1 MTVQES
7 KLLITID
14 SRNAE
19 RNTRAVANELE
30 NLTVK
35 GDKADAQLTEMS
47 SSIKSLVGYMGGL
60 LTINKAIAMADGYT
74 QMAARIRNATSSAEE
89 YDLVQKRVLATANTT
104 YRALS
109 EAQEVYL
116 SLAGG
121 MKSLGKSTTQTLDLV
136 DSLSFSFTHNATR
149 TDQAQSAMDS
159 LSKSMAKGKIDA
171 DAWISIVTGADNVI
185 ADMAKTTG
193 KTEAEIRKLGA
204 EGKASLEDLIQTLI
218 VTREQ
223 NEKLANNMENSL
235 ADGFTTLSNAVT
247 VYLGKANES
256 TSATG
261 IMAGAL
267 GDLAKNLE
275 SVANVAM
282 LGGVAYLTK
291 TILAQTVAIRG
302 SIVASTIKSSA
313 SASEI
318 STNAAL
324 TASEVRKTGAVAQH
338 VAMQLADAKATA
350 ARMTGMQRL
359 TYVQSTVI
367 PLEARATQ
375 ATAAHTAATVADTIA
390 QDANNKAR
398 SRSAA
403 LFNLIGGPIGAITLG
418 VTALAAGYMYFSSRA
433 AEANAKLEEQAAVAK
448 KAKEE
453 LLALKGLEKDSAIND
468 MTSAFERQNKALSE
482 SSSKIN
488 MQLNAIE
495 QLYKGNKEVV
505 QVVQDARNGTI
516 SMTEAV
522 QRFNEL
528 RISKEVYESVK
539 ANTAEFEKNA
549 KEATNTKSKL
559 NMFGIEVDLAGRKA
573 QTAVFG
579 VDGNTKALKENKSA
593 ADDAAKAQK
602 EFRAALFDRE
612 FSANLTKIML
622 AQGYNADQI
631 NLVVEHALKLQ
642 KEGKSISSEQVQYL
656 LRISDIEQQNSA
668 VIEARNKS
676 LKENTNELSKQQKVL
691 QASAQVQANAAK
703 YNFNG
708 IESKYNLPQGTL
720 SALHAIETGN
730 TGKTNQVNKSTG
742 ATGGFQFLSGTAK
755 QYGVTD
761 RTNLAQSAEGAGKYM
776 SYLLNLF
783 KGDLEKAVR
792 AYHAGEGNVQKGKN
806 IGKYNN
812 DYWKK
817 YQSYM
822 AGSNGYSSGDISSK
836 DFDRMLE
843 DSTKLLEEQAKSR
856 QALEL
861 EVANE
866 VTKIRENLKDKLLEI
881 DNAGFSPERT
891 KELKNEYQTRANN
904 EIAIAEYA
912 LKTKLDDYS
921 SFKKTEDEL
930 LKDSFDQKKF
940 YAARDIELTK
950 DQRDQA
956 VKYLDEQYLHELGL
970 TQLAKEQRIFQ
981 AEQAMMTEIQFMQER
996 YRLEREEIIK
1006 TTATDL
1012 EERKRKLNALN
1023 TNTIRDGVGKNF
1035 SDPDDRGSQFLQSV
1049 DYAPISKSNSQRLDE
1064 EFEKEQAKMLANFEK
1079 VKQLNADNHEAILEA
1094 ERIFLEAKQQL
1105 QDEYDFKAQDARRL
1119 DYENQLNMYGSLLSL
1134 TGGVF
1139 DELSGIVS
1147 QYKDENTKTYK
1158 TMFAFQKAAAFA
1170 QAIVSTELAAIQ
1182 VMADPT
1188 ALTLAQKQMHANIIR
1203 LTGYASAGIIAAQA
1217 FMGPGGDGYANGGF
1231 TGYGGKF
1238 DPAGIVHKG
1247 EVVWSQEDIKRW
1259 GGVNVVEA
1267 MRTSQPPKGYSDG
1280 GLVTPQDT
1288 YRVGMGTVDAINRN
1302 SDVQAERQ
1310 AQASAK
1316 SQQSSSNGMQG
1327 LTIIN
1332 QIEQEDLV
1340 GNYMRGAAGGQ
1351 ILLNQIKANPSEF
1364 KRALGVQ

>member
-1 MTVQES
+1 MTIQTSRLVIE
-7 KLLITID
+7 ID

-30 NLTVK
+30 NLTTK
-35 GDKADAQLTEMS
+35 GYKADAQMTEMS
-47 SSIKSLVGYMGGL
+47 GSIKTLVGFMGGL

-74 QMAARIRNATSSAEE
+74 QMAARIRNATTSAEE
-89 YDLVQKRVLATANTT
+89 YDLVQNRVLATANTT

-171 DAWISIVTGADNVI
+171 DAWISIVTGADNII

-218 VTREQ
+218 ATREQ

-247 VYLGKANES
+247 VYLGMANES

-275 SVANVAM
+275 TVANVAM

-302 SIVASTIKSSA
+302 SVTESLRKNATNL
-313 SASEI
+313 SEI

-324 TASEVRKTGAVAQH
+324 TASEARKTGAVAQH

-350 ARMTGMQRL
+350 ARMSGMQRL

-418 VTALAAGYMYFSSRA
+418 VTALAAGYMYFSNRA
-433 AEANAKLEEQAAVAK
+433 AEANAKLEEQASVAK

-539 ANTAEFEKNA
+539 ANSVEFEKNA
-549 KEATNTKSKL
+549 KEATNTKAKL
-559 NMFGIEVDLAGRKA
+559 SLFGYEVELSGRKA

-720 SALHAIETGN
+720 SAIHAIETGN

-755 QYGVTD
+755 QYGVKD

-776 SYLLNLF
+776 SYLLDLF

-822 AGSNGYSSGDISSK
+822 VGSNGYSSGDISNK

-856 QALEL
+856 KALEL
-861 EVANE
+861 EVAND

-881 DNAGFSPERT
+881 DNAGFSLERT
-891 KELKNEYQTRANN
+891 KELKDEYQTRANN
-904 EIAIAEYA
+904 EIAIAEYT

-956 VKYLDEQYLHELGL
+956 VKYLDEQYSHELGL
-970 TQLAKEQRIFQ
+970 IQLAKEQRIFQ
-981 AEQAMMTEIQFMQER
+981 MQQGLMHANAESEK
-996 YRLEREEIIK
+996 YWDLERQRIMLNVQDLDERNRQLAIAKALQDEE
-1006 TTATDL
+1006 
-1012 EERKRKLNALN
+1012 KRINLN
-1023 TNTIRDGVGKNF
+1023 TAVQQW
-1035 SDPDDRGSQFLQSV
+1035 GSVNAELTGTTDQFNLEKERF
-1049 DYAPISKSNSQRLDE
+1049 DRLDKSQALFDAE
-1064 EFEKEQAKMLANFEK
+1064 LAMAGENYALKEQAYQAHVDRMTAIE
-1079 VKQLNADNHEAILEA
+1079 NAYSVSSL
-1094 ERIFLEAKQQL
+1094 QL
-1105 QDEYDFKAQDARRL
+1105 QLGYGQQMASSMSSMMGAIFGEKSKA
-1119 DYENQLNMYGSLLSL
+1119 Y
-1134 TGGVF
+1134 
-1139 DELSGIVS
+1139 
-1147 QYKDENTKTYK
+1147 
-1158 TMFAFQKAAAFA
+1158 AAAFA
-1170 QAIVSTELAAIQ
+1170 VEKAFAVAQAAIAMGQ
-1182 VMADPT
+1182 NIAQASAIGFPQNIPMIAGAMAQG
-1188 ALTLAQKQMHANIIR
+1188 AQIASIIASVAAP
-1203 LTGYASAGIIAAQA
+1203 TGYS
-1217 FMGPGGDGYANGGF
+1217 DGGF

-1288 YRVGMGTVDAINRN
+1288 YRVGMGTMEAINRD
-1302 SDVQAERQ
+1302 STVQAERQ

-1316 SQQSSSNGMQG
+1316 AQS
-1327 LTIIN
+1327 
-1332 QIEQEDLV
+1332 
-1340 GNYMRGAAGGQ
+1340 
-1351 ILLNQIKANPSEF
+1351 ANPQPIENNLRVIF
-1364 KRALGVQ
+1364 VRDENEAKEMLYGPDGEKAFLYHQKRNKSKLA

>member
-1 MTVQES
+1 MTTQTSRLVIE
-7 KLLITID
+7 ID

-116 SLAGG
+116 SLTGG

-324 TASEVRKTGAVAQH
+324 TASEARKTGAVAQH

-612 FSANLTKIML
+612 FRANLTKIML

-720 SALHAIETGN
+720 SAIHAIETGN

-755 QYGVTD
+755 QYGVKD

-776 SYLLNLF
+776 SYLLDLF

-822 AGSNGYSSGDISSK
+822 AGSNGYSSGDISNK

-856 QALEL
+856 KSLEL
-861 EVANE
+861 EVAND

-881 DNAGFSPERT
+881 DNAGFSLERT
-891 KELKNEYQTRANN
+891 KELKDEYQTRANN
-904 EIAIAEYA
+904 EIAIAEYT

-956 VKYLDEQYLHELGL
+956 VKYLDEQYSLELGL
-970 TQLAKEQRIFQ
+970 IQLAKEQRIFQ
-981 AEQAMMTEIQFMQER
+981 MQQGLMNANAQSER
-996 YRLEREEIIK
+996 YWELERIRI
-1006 TTATDL
+1006 TRSVQDL
-1012 EERKRKLNALN
+1012 EERNRQLAIANALQAEEKRTNLN
-1023 TNTIRDGVGKNF
+1023 TAVQQW
-1035 SDPDDRGSQFLQSV
+1035 GSINAELTGTTDQFNLEKERF
-1049 DYAPISKSNSQRLDE
+1049 DRLDKSQE
-1064 EFEKEQAKMLANFEK
+1064 LFDTELAMAGENYALKEQAYQAHVDRMT
-1079 VKQLNADNHEAILEA
+1079 AIEDSYQVSA
-1094 ERIFLEAKQQL
+1094 MQL
-1105 QDEYDFKAQDARRL
+1105 QLSYGESITGSMADMFKSMGGEQSKGYKVMYAISRGFAASQAAVSLVTNIAKASEIGFPQNIPMIAGAIGQGAMIVSMLSGLKEPQGYATGGLFTGDGHVRGAGTSTSDSINAKL
-1119 DYENQLNMYGSLLSL
+1119 SDYEFVTKASSVKKIGIENMEYMNR
-1134 TGGVF
+1134 TG
-1139 DELSGIVS
+1139 ELP
-1147 QYKDENTKTYK
+1147 
-1158 TMFAFQKAAAFA
+1158 
-1170 QAIVSTELAAIQ
+1170 IQ
-1182 VMADPT
+1182 RA
-1188 ALTLAQKQMHANIIR
+1188 
-1203 LTGYASAGIIAAQA
+1203 Y
-1217 FMGPGGDGYANGGF
+1217 
-1231 TGYGGKF
+1231 
-1238 DPAGIVHKG
+1238 
-1247 EVVWSQEDIKRW
+1247 
-1259 GGVNVVEA
+1259 
-1267 MRTSQPPKGYSDG
+1267 G

-1316 SQQSSSNGMQG
+1316 SQQSSSNGLQG

-1340 GNYMRGAAGGQ
+1340 GGYLRKPAAGQ
-1351 ILLNQIKANPSEF
+1351 LILNLIKASPSEF
-1364 KRALGVQ
+1364 KRAMGV

>member
-1 MTVQES
+1 MTTQTSRLVIE
-7 KLLITID
+7 ID

-104 YRALS
+104 YRALG

-193 KTEAEIRKLGA
+193 KTEAKIRKLGA

-275 SVANVAM
+275 TVANVAM

-302 SIVASTIKSSA
+302 SVTESLRKNAA
-313 SASEI
+313 NLSEI
-318 STNAAL
+318 STNAEL
-324 TASEVRKTGAVAQH
+324 TASEARKTGAVAQH

-350 ARMTGMQRL
+350 ARMSGMQRL
-359 TYVQSTVI
+359 TYLQATVI

-418 VTALAAGYMYFSSRA
+418 VTALAAGYMYFSNRA
-433 AEANAKLEEQAAVAK
+433 AEANKKLEEQASVAK

-505 QVVQDARNGTI
+505 QVAQDARNGTI

-528 RISKEVYESVK
+528 RISKEVYESIK
-539 ANTAEFEKNA
+539 ANSVEFEKNA
-549 KEATNTKSKL
+549 KEATNTKAKL
-559 NMFGIEVDLAGRKA
+559 SLFGYEVELSGRKA
-573 QTAVFG
+573 QTAVAG
-579 VDGNTKALKENKSA
+579 VDENSKALDKNKTA
-593 ADDAAKAQK
+593 AEKAAEAQK
-602 EFRAALFDRE
+602 SFKASLFDRE
-612 FSANLTKIML
+612 FEARLTKGLL
-622 AQGYNADQI
+622 AKGYTP
-631 NLVVEHALKLQ
+631 
-642 KEGKSISSEQVQYL
+642 EQVASMVQTANWAQKNNVKLTNDLYQSGL
-656 LRISDIEQQNSA
+656 QVLSIEQQNNKI
-668 VIEARNKS
+668 IESRNKS

-708 IESKYNLPQGTL
+708 IESKYNIPQGTL

-755 QYGVTD
+755 QYGVRD

-776 SYLLNLF
+776 SYLLDLF
-783 KGDLEKAVR
+783 KGDLEKAIR
-792 AYHAGEGNVQKGKN
+792 AYHAGEGNVQKAKN

-822 AGSNGYSSGDISSK
+822 AGSNGYSSGDISNK

-843 DSTKLLEEQAKSR
+843 DSAKLLEEQAKSR
-856 QALEL
+856 KALEL

-891 KELKNEYQTRANN
+891 KELKDEYQTRANN
-904 EIAIAEYA
+904 EIAIAEYT

-956 VKYLDEQYLHELGL
+956 VKYLDEQYSHELGL
-970 TQLAKEQRIFQ
+970 IQLAKEQRIFQ
-981 AEQAMMTEIQFMQER
+981 MQQGLMHANAQSER
-996 YRLEREEIIK
+996 YWGLERIRI
-1006 TTATDL
+1006 TRSVQDL
-1012 EERKRKLNALN
+1012 EERNRQLTIANALQGEEKRTNLN
-1023 TNTIRDGVGKNF
+1023 TAVQQW
-1035 SDPDDRGSQFLQSV
+1035 GSINAELTGTTDQFNLEKERY
-1049 DYAPISKSNSQRLDE
+1049 DRLDKSQE
-1064 EFEKEQAKMLANFEK
+1064 LFDAELAMAGENYALKEQAYQAHVDRMTAIE
-1079 VKQLNADNHEAILEA
+1079 NAYSISSL
-1094 ERIFLEAKQQL
+1094 QL
-1105 QDEYDFKAQDARRL
+1105 QLGYGQQMASSMSSMMRAIFGEKSKA
-1119 DYENQLNMYGSLLSL
+1119 Y
-1134 TGGVF
+1134 
-1139 DELSGIVS
+1139 
-1147 QYKDENTKTYK
+1147 
-1158 TMFAFQKAAAFA
+1158 AAAFA
-1170 QAIVSTELAAIQ
+1170 VEKAFAVAQAAIAMGQ
-1182 VMADPT
+1182 NIAQASAIGFPQNIPMIAGAMAQG
-1188 ALTLAQKQMHANIIR
+1188 AQIASIIAFVAAP
-1203 LTGYASAGIIAAQA
+1203 TGYS
-1217 FMGPGGDGYANGGF
+1217 DGGF

-1288 YRVGMGTVDAINRN
+1288 YRVGMGTMEAINRN
-1302 SDVQAERQ
+1302 STVQAERQ
-1310 AQASAK
+1310 AQASA
-1316 SQQSSSNGMQG
+1316 QAQS
-1327 LTIIN
+1327 
-1332 QIEQEDLV
+1332 
-1340 GNYMRGAAGGQ
+1340 
-1351 ILLNQIKANPSEF
+1351 ANPQPIENNLRVIF
-1364 KRALGVQ
+1364 VRDENEAKEMLYGPDGEKAFLYHQKRNKSKLA

>member
-1 MTVQES
+1 MTIQTSRLVIE
-7 KLLITID
+7 ID

-116 SLAGG
+116 SLVGG

-218 VTREQ
+218 ATREQ

-256 TSATG
+256 TSATV

-291 TILAQTVAIRG
+291 RIVEQTIAIRG
-302 SIVASTIKSSA
+302 SLAASAAKKVAMEAEELSQMRLLALEVQRNRQIVAQSLTEINLARAELNSA
-313 SASEI
+313 TTRDARAAATMRLTQAEVAYNIALKQSAASI
-318 STNAAL
+318 IAQT
-324 TASEVRKTGAVAQH
+324 TAESG
-338 VAMQLADAKATA
+338 LAA
-350 ARMTGMQRL
+350 AR
-359 TYVQSTVI
+359 TVG
-367 PLEARATQ
+367 ARAL
-375 ATAAHTAATVADTIA
+375 
-390 QDANNKAR
+390 
-398 SRSAA
+398 A
-403 LFNLIGGPIGAITLG
+403 LVGGPIGAITIG
-418 VTALAAGYMYFSSRA
+418 ITALAAGYMYFSNRA
-433 AEANAKLEEQAAVAK
+433 AEANKKLEEQASVAK

-495 QLYKGNKEVV
+495 QLYKSNKEVV

-539 ANTAEFEKNA
+539 ANSAEFEKNA
-549 KEATNTKSKL
+549 KEATNTKAKL
-559 NMFGIEVDLAGRKA
+559 SLFGHEVELSGRKA
-573 QTAVFG
+573 QTAVAG
-579 VDGNTKALKENKSA
+579 VDENSKALDKNKTA
-593 ADDAAKAQK
+593 AEKAAEAQK
-602 EFRAALFDRE
+602 SFKASLFDRE
-612 FSANLTKIML
+612 FEARLTKGLL
-622 AQGYNADQI
+622 AKGYTP
-631 NLVVEHALKLQ
+631 
-642 KEGKSISSEQVQYL
+642 EQVASMVQTANWAQKNNVKL
-656 LRISDIEQQNSA
+656 TSDLYQAGLQVLSIEQQNNKI
-668 VIEARNKS
+668 IESRNKS
-676 LKENTNELSKQQKVL
+676 LRENTNELSKQQKVL

-956 VKYLDEQYLHELGL
+956 VKYLDEQYLHEIGL

-981 AEQAMMTEIQFMQER
+981 MQQGLMHANAESEK
-996 YRLEREEIIK
+996 YWDLERQRIMLNVQ
-1006 TTATDL
+1006 DL
-1012 EERKRKLNALN
+1012 DERNRQLAIANALQAEEKQTNLN
-1023 TNTIRDGVGKNF
+1023 TAVQQW
-1035 SDPDDRGSQFLQSV
+1035 GSINAELTGTTDQFNLEKERF
-1049 DYAPISKSNSQRLDE
+1049 DRLDKSQALFDAE
-1064 EFEKEQAKMLANFEK
+1064 LAMAGENYALKEQAYQAHVDRMS
-1079 VKQLNADNHEAILEA
+1079 AIEDSYQVSA
-1094 ERIFLEAKQQL
+1094 MQL
-1105 QDEYDFKAQDARRL
+1105 QLSYGESITGSMADMFKSMGGEQSKGYKVMYAISRGFAASQAAVSLVTNIAKASEIGFPKNIPMIAGAIGQGAMIVSMLSGLKEPQGYATGGLFTGDGHVRGAGTSTSDSINAKL
-1119 DYENQLNMYGSLLSL
+1119 SDYEFVTKASSVKKIGIDNMEYMNR
-1134 TGGVF
+1134 TG
-1139 DELSGIVS
+1139 ELP
-1147 QYKDENTKTYK
+1147 
-1158 TMFAFQKAAAFA
+1158 
-1170 QAIVSTELAAIQ
+1170 IQ
-1182 VMADPT
+1182 RA
-1188 ALTLAQKQMHANIIR
+1188 
-1203 LTGYASAGIIAAQA
+1203 Y
-1217 FMGPGGDGYANGGF
+1217 
-1231 TGYGGKF
+1231 
-1238 DPAGIVHKG
+1238 
-1247 EVVWSQEDIKRW
+1247 
-1259 GGVNVVEA
+1259 
-1267 MRTSQPPKGYSDG
+1267 G

-1332 QIEQEDLV
+1332 QIEQDDLV
-1340 GNYMRGAAGGQ
+1340 GKYMQGPAGRQ
-1351 ILLNQIKANPSEF
+1351 IVLNQIKANPSEF
-1364 KRALGVQ
+1364 RRALGVS

>member
-1 MTVQES
+1 MTTQASRLVIE
-7 KLLITID
+7 ID

-30 NLTVK
+30 NLTIK
-35 GDKADAQLTEMS
+35 GDKADAQMTEMS
-47 SSIKSLVGYMGGL
+47 GSIKTLVGFMGGL

-89 YDLVQKRVLATANTT
+89 YDLVQNRVLATANTT
-104 YRALS
+104 YRSLS

-116 SLAGG
+116 SLSGG
-121 MKSLGKSTTQTLDLV
+121 MRSLGKTTTQTLDLV

-159 LSKSMAKGKIDA
+159 LAKSMAKGKIDA

-185 ADMAKTTG
+185 ADMAITTG

-275 SVANVAM
+275 TVANVAM

-302 SIVASTIKSSA
+302 SVTESLKKNAA
-313 SASEI
+313 NLSEI

-324 TASEVRKTGAVAQH
+324 TASEARKTGAVAQH

-350 ARMTGMQRL
+350 ARMSGMQRL
-359 TYVQSTVI
+359 TYLQATVI

-418 VTALAAGYMYFSSRA
+418 VTALAAGYMYFSNRA
-433 AEANAKLEEQAAVAK
+433 AEANKKLEEQASVAK

-539 ANTAEFEKNA
+539 ANSAEFEKNA
-549 KEATNTKSKL
+549 KEATNTKAKL
-559 NMFGIEVDLAGRKA
+559 SLFGYEVELSGRKA
-573 QTAVFG
+573 QTAVAG
-579 VDGNTKALKENKSA
+579 VDENSKALDKNKTA
-593 ADDAAKAQK
+593 AEKATEAQK
-602 EFRAALFDRE
+602 SFKASLFDRE
-612 FSANLTKIML
+612 FEARLTKGLL
-622 AQGYNADQI
+622 AKGYTP
-631 NLVVEHALKLQ
+631 
-642 KEGKSISSEQVQYL
+642 EQVASMVQTANWAQKNNVKLTNDLYQSGL
-656 LRISDIEQQNSA
+656 QVLSIEQQNNKI
-668 VIEARNKS
+668 IESRNKS

-708 IESKYNLPQGTL
+708 IESKYNIPQGTL

-755 QYGVTD
+755 QYGVRD

-776 SYLLNLF
+776 AYLLDLF
-783 KGDLEKAVR
+783 KGNLEKAVR

-822 AGSNGYSSGDISSK
+822 AGSNGYSSGDISNK

-843 DSTKLLEEQAKSR
+843 DSAKLLEEQAKSR
-856 QALEL
+856 KALEL

-881 DNAGFSPERT
+881 DNAGFSLERT
-891 KELKNEYQTRANN
+891 KELKDEYQTRANN
-904 EIAIAEYA
+904 EIAIAEYT

-930 LKDSFDQKKF
+930 LKDSFDHKKF

-956 VKYLDEQYLHELGL
+956 VKYLDEQYSHELGL
-970 TQLAKEQRIFQ
+970 IQLAKEQRIFQ
-981 AEQAMMTEIQFMQER
+981 MQQGLMHANAESEK
-996 YRLEREEIIK
+996 YWDLERQRIMLNVQDLDERNRQLAIAKALQDEE
-1006 TTATDL
+1006 
-1012 EERKRKLNALN
+1012 KRTNLN
-1023 TNTIRDGVGKNF
+1023 TAVQQW
-1035 SDPDDRGSQFLQSV
+1035 GSVNAELTGTTDQFNLEKERF
-1049 DYAPISKSNSQRLDE
+1049 DRLDKSQALFDAE
-1064 EFEKEQAKMLANFEK
+1064 LAMAGENYALKEQAYQAHVDRMSAIE
-1079 VKQLNADNHEAILEA
+1079 NAYSVSSL
-1094 ERIFLEAKQQL
+1094 QL
-1105 QDEYDFKAQDARRL
+1105 QLGYGQQMASSMSSMMGAIFGEKSKA
-1119 DYENQLNMYGSLLSL
+1119 Y
-1134 TGGVF
+1134 
-1139 DELSGIVS
+1139 
-1147 QYKDENTKTYK
+1147 
-1158 TMFAFQKAAAFA
+1158 AAAFA
-1170 QAIVSTELAAIQ
+1170 VEKAFAVAQAAIAMGQ
-1182 VMADPT
+1182 NIAQASAIGFPQNIPMIAGAMAQG
-1188 ALTLAQKQMHANIIR
+1188 AQIASIIASVAAP
-1203 LTGYASAGIIAAQA
+1203 TGYS
-1217 FMGPGGDGYANGGF
+1217 DGGF

-1259 GGVNVVEA
+1259 GGVNAVEA

-1280 GLVTPQDT
+1280 GLVTSQDT
-1288 YRVGMGTVDAINRN
+1288 YRVGMGTVDTINRN
-1302 SDVQAERQ
+1302 ADVLAERQ

-1316 SQQSSSNGMQG
+1316 AQS
-1327 LTIIN
+1327 
-1332 QIEQEDLV
+1332 
-1340 GNYMRGAAGGQ
+1340 
-1351 ILLNQIKANPSEF
+1351 ANPQPIENNLRVIF
-1364 KRALGVQ
+1364 VRDENEAKEMLYGPDGEKAFLYHQKRNKSKLA